1 MATPAMRQYGN
12 LKTHRSH
19 FQQVRTAL
27 EALAERYG
35 IGLDTRHAEKFAANG
50 LCMKVPL
57 RQARHEAVVV
67 PCRAELDEA
76 GWADPCLIVPAD
88 WPIALLPPHK
98 RLAVGGQVK
107 SIADSRF
114 LLPRCVL
121 EAAWHRTQTWQGCLM
136 PVLVTIN
143 GEQKYLVRANS
154 WFFQCG
160 EHCGQDIDTLSLS
173 DPNERELAGEAYH
186 WGDDMSHCTTVI
198 LARF

>member
-35 IGLDTRHAEKFAANG
+35 IGLGAPHTHALAAEARCMQVHG
-50 LCMKVPL
+50 LSGRPS
-57 RQARHEAVVV
+57 VVV
-67 PCRAELDEA
+67 PCRAELEDV

-114 LLPRCVL
+114 LLPKCVL
-121 EAAWHRTQTWQGCLM
+121 EAVWHRTQTWQGCLM

-160 EHCGQDIDTLSLS
+160 ENCGQDIDTLSTS
-173 DPNERELAGEAYH
+173 DPNERELAREAYH
-186 WGDDMSHCTTVI
+186 WGDDMSHCTTVV